1 MSNTSEANIVKIGPV
16 TAHPNADKLEL
27 TQVGGYQMV
36 IGKEQFK
43 EGDLAVFIQPDCVVP
58 QTEPF
63 RFIWGYYA
71 ENDPSY
77 GTKAI
82 VVPESRRRVIPRR
95 FRKEWS
101 EGLLVPFSELM
112 TEFRHNAMRQGVS
125 EITFSVGDNV
135 ADILGITRYVEE
147 FDRENTKADTS
158 AAPRRKYPKSLRGW
172 FYWTLRKLGFK
183 NAGGRSYR
191 MEVAFDFPVYDVN
204 AYKHAR
210 NKFTPGEMVQVTE
223 KIHGCNARYVFVAD
237 KGTVVPETGI
247 YPGTF
252 YVGSHEQWKKDGPNV
267 WWNVARQY
275 PEIEQWCIANPSKVL
290 YAEVG
295 PCQKKGKVSFRYGAE
310 EGETFVFTF
319 DVYDPETAKFTW
331 AGDEGMTQNAP
342 ILYSGPFDEAKILSL
357 VDGASTVPRA
367 KHLREG
373 IVIRSLE
380 TGQRLK
386 IVSNDY
392 LTLK

>member
-1 MSNTSEANIVKIGPV
+1 MSNTSEANIILVGPV
-16 TAHPNADKLEL
+16 TPHPNADKLEL

-36 IGKEQFK
+36 VGKGQFK
-43 EGDLAVFIQPDCVVP
+43 EGDIAVFVQPDCVVP

-63 RFIWGYYA
+63 KFIWQDHVGL
-71 ENDPSY
+71 D
-77 GTKAI
+77 GT
-82 VVPESRRRVIPRR
+82 VPESRRRVIPRR

-101 EGLLVPFSELM
+101 EGLLMPIAEVLP
-112 TEFRHNAMRQGVS
+112 TNDRCTGWDYPIGQ
-125 EITFSVGDNV
+125 DV
-135 ADILGITRYVEE
+135 ADIIGITRYVEE

-210 NKFTPGEMVQVTE
+210 NKFAPGEMVQVTE
-223 KIHGCNARYVFVAD
+223 KIHGCNARYVFVAV

-275 PEIEQWCIANPSKVL
+275 PEIEQWCIANPGKVL

-386 IVSNDY
+386 VVSNEY
-392 LTLK
+392 LSLK

>member
-1 MSNTSEANIVKIGPV
+1 MSNTSEVNVVRIAEV
-16 TAHPNADKLEL
+16 TPHPNADKLEL
-27 TQVGGYQMV
+27 TLVGGYQMV
-36 IGKEQFK
+36 IGKGQFK
-43 EGDLAVFIQPDCVVP
+43 EGDLAVFIQPDSVVP

-63 RFIWGYYA
+63 RFIWGSYA
-71 ENDPSY
+71 ETDPDY

-101 EGLLVPFSELM
+101 EGLLMPVTDFPDMVRQLILSEGL
-112 TEFRHNAMRQGVS
+112 EVQNY
-125 EITFSVGDNV
+125 
-135 ADILGITRYVEE
+135 LGITRYVEE

-183 NAGGRSYR
+183 NAGGRSYKL
-191 MEVAFDFPVYDVN
+191 EVAFDFPIYDVN

-210 NKFTPGEMVQVTE
+210 NKFKPGEQVQVTE
-223 KIHGCNARYVFVAD
+223 KIHGCNARYVFVAENPD
-237 KGTVVPETGI
+237 TVPETGI

-275 PEIEQWCIANPSKVL
+275 PEIEKWCIANPGKVL

-295 PCQKKGKVSFRYGAE
+295 PCQKKGKVNFRYGAE
-310 EGETFVFTF
+310 EGKTFVFTF
-319 DVYDPETAKFTW
+319 DVYDPETREFTW
-331 AGDEGMTQNAP
+331 AGNEGMTQNAP
-342 ILYSGPFDEAKILSL
+342 ILYVGPFDEAAVLAA
-357 VDGASTVPRA
+357 VDGLSVVPGA

-386 IVSNDY
+386 VVSNDY

>member
-1 MSNTSEANIVKIGPV
+1 MSNTSEVNVVKIGPI
-16 TAHPNADKLEL
+16 TPHPNADKLDL
-27 TQVGGYQMV
+27 TMVGGYQMV
-36 IGKEQFK
+36 IGKDQFK

-63 RFIWGYYA
+63 RFIWGSYA
-71 ENDPSY
+71 ESQDGY
-77 GTKAI
+77 GDRAI

-101 EGLLVPFSELM
+101 EGLLMPVTDFPELCINAGDVVNVPMFGL
-112 TEFRHNAMRQGVS
+112 
-125 EITFSVGDNV
+125 VGLDV
-135 ADILGITRYVEE
+135 ADTIGVTRYVEE
-147 FDRENTKADTS
+147 FDRENTKADTT
-158 AAPRRKYPKSLRGW
+158 AAPRRKYPKTLRGW
-172 FYWTLRKLGFK
+172 FFWTLRKLGLR
-183 NAGGRSYR
+183 NAGGRSYKL
-191 MEVAFDFPVYDVN
+191 ETSFDFPVYDVN

-210 NKFTPGEMVQVTE
+210 RKFTPGEQVQVTE

-275 PEIEQWCIANPSKVL
+275 PEIQEWCIANPGKVL

-295 PCQKKGKVSFRYGAE
+295 PCQKKGKVSFRYGAKE
-310 EGETFVFTF
+310 NETFVFTF
-319 DVYDPETAKFTW
+319 DVYDPETREFTW
-331 AGDEGMTQNAP
+331 AGNEGMTRNAP
-342 ILYSGPFDEAKILSL
+342 ILYVGPFDEDILSL
-357 VDGASTVPRA
+357 VDGDSVVPGA

-386 IVSNDY
+386 VVSNEY
-392 LTLK
+392 LSLK

>member
-1 MSNTSEANIVKIGPV
+1 MSNTSEANIILVGPV
-16 TAHPNADKLEL
+16 TPHPNADKLEL

-36 IGKEQFK
+36 VGKGQFK
-43 EGDLAVFIQPDCVVP
+43 EGDLAVFVQPDCVVP

-63 RFIWGYYA
+63 KFIWQDHVGL
-71 ENDPSY
+71 D
-77 GTKAI
+77 GT
-82 VVPESRRRVIPRR
+82 VPESRRRVIPRR

-101 EGLLVPFSELM
+101 EGLLMPVTELGFQIDM
-112 TEFRHNAMRQGVS
+112 TGKMLGLYFNGKALE
-125 EITFSVGDNV
+125 VGQDV
-135 ADILGITRYVEE
+135 AELLGITRYVEE

-210 NKFTPGEMVQVTE
+210 NKFAPGEMVQVTE
-223 KIHGCNARYVFVAD
+223 KIHGCNARYVFVPD

-275 PEIEQWCIANPSKVL
+275 PEIEQWCIANPGKVL

-319 DVYDPETAKFTW
+319 DVYDPETTKFTW
-331 AGDEGMTQNAP
+331 AGNEGMTQNAP

-373 IVIRSLE
+373 IVIRSLV

>member
-36 IGKEQFK
+36 IGKGQFK
-43 EGDLAVFIQPDCVVP
+43 EGDLAVFVQPDCVVP

-63 RFIWGYYA
+63 KFIWQDHVGI
-71 ENDPSY
+71 D
-77 GTKAI
+77 GT
-82 VVPESRRRVIPRR
+82 VPESRRRVIPRR

-101 EGLLVPFSELM
+101 EGLLMPISEFS
-112 TEFRHNAMRQGVS
+112 NGVALLD
-125 EITFSVGDNV
+125 EGDD
-135 ADILGITRYVEE
+135 AAGIIGITRWVEE

-158 AAPRRKYPKSLRGW
+158 AAPRRKYPKTLRGW
-172 FYWTLRKLGFK
+172 FFWTLRKLGWK
-183 NAGGRSYR
+183 NAGGKSYWL
-191 MEVAFDFPVYDVN
+191 EVAFDFPVYDVN

-210 NKFTPGEMVQVTE
+210 RRFAPGEMVQVTE
-223 KIHGCNARYVFVAD
+223 KIHGCNARYVFVPD

-247 YPGTF
+247 YLGTF

-267 WWNVARQY
+267 WWNVARQF
-275 PEIEQWCIANPSKVL
+275 PEIEQWCIAHPGKVL

-295 PCQKKGKVSFRYGAE
+295 PCQKKGKVSFRYGCD

-319 DVYDPETAKFTW
+319 DVYDPETTEFTW
-331 AGDEGMTQNAP
+331 AGNEGMTQNAP
-342 ILYSGPFDEAKILSL
+342 ILYVGPFDEEKILAL
-357 VDGASTVPRA
+357 VDGPSTVPHA
-367 KHLREG
+367 THLREG
-373 IVIRSLE
+373 IVVRSLE

-386 IVSNDY
+386 VVSNEY
-392 LTLK
+392 LALK

>member
-1 MSNTSEANIVKIGPV
+1 MSNTGEANIVRLGEPRV
-16 TAHPNADKLEL
+16 HPNADTLEL
-27 TQVGGYQMV
+27 FDIGGYQMV
-36 IGKEQFK
+36 TKKETFK
-43 EGDLAVFIQPDCVVP
+43 AGDLGVFIQPDCVVP

-63 RFIWGYYA
+63 KFVWQDHVGL
-71 ENDPSY
+71 D
-77 GTKAI
+77 GT
-82 VVPESRRRVIPRR
+82 VPESRRRVIPRR

-101 EGLLVPFSELM
+101 EGLLMPMAELFGPADRA
-112 TEFRHNAMRQGVS
+112 ERWWAGGLVLA
-125 EITFSVGDNV
+125 EGDNV
-135 ADILGITRYVEE
+135 ADILGITRYVED
-147 FDRENTKADTS
+147 FDRENTQADTS

-172 FYWTLRKLGFK
+172 FYWTLRKLGWK

-191 MEVAFDFPVYDVN
+191 REVAFDFPVYDVN
-204 AYKHAR
+204 AYKHVR
-210 NKFTPGEMVQVTE
+210 RKFAPGEKVQVTE
-223 KIHGCNARYVFVAD
+223 KIHGCNARYVFVPD
-237 KGTVVPETGI
+237 KGTVVPETRI

-252 YVGSHEQWKKDGPNV
+252 YVGSHEQWKMDGPNV

-275 PEIEQWCIANPSKVL
+275 PEIEQWCIANPGKVL

-319 DVYDPETAKFTW
+319 DVYDPETTKFTW
-331 AGDEGMTQNAP
+331 AGNEGMTQNAP

-386 IVSNDY
+386 IVSNEY
-392 LTLK
+392 LALK